1 MKFVKF
7 EAQIMLATRPV
18 LALYSDGTL
27 VLESIDKSLTPDDA
41 QALLAHL
48 QEWRPRLTKEE
59 RLARKAERLAR
70 KAERQAARAAR
81 QEAAPVAVAAEP
93 APAETA
99 PAKRG
104 PGRPRKA
111 QPVEAVP
118 EPVAVEIAQPVAV
131 PAAPVKP
138 AYNEDKAREEFFAAV
153 DDLAAQHAKAQPF
166 VEDLP
171 IHAVVDEQPSDE
183 LVQAKNLKDALVYL
197 WERKGL
203 RSVGEL
209 VQACEALKEKVPAIR
224 KAAGGNVSLADRVAR
239 AADVLGF
246 SSAA

>member
-7 EAQIMLATRPV
+7 EATVMLATRPV

-27 VLESIDKSLTPDDA
+27 VLESVDKSLTPDDA

-48 QEWRPRLTKEE
+48 QEWRPKLSKEE

-81 QEAAPVAVAAEP
+81 QEVARIEAAPV
-93 APAETA
+93 PAEDA

-118 EPVAVEIAQPVAV
+118 EPVAVEKAQPVAA
-131 PAAPVKP
+131 PAAPTKP
-138 AYNEDKAREEFFAAV
+138 AYDEDKAREAFFAAV
-153 DDLAAQHAKAQPF
+153 DDLAAKHNMVAF

-171 IHAVVDEQPSDE
+171 IHEVVDSASAPSDE
-183 LVQAKNLKDALVYL
+183 LVSAKNLKDALVYL

-209 VQACEALKEKVPAIR
+209 VQACEALKEAVPAIR

-246 SSAA
+246 STAA